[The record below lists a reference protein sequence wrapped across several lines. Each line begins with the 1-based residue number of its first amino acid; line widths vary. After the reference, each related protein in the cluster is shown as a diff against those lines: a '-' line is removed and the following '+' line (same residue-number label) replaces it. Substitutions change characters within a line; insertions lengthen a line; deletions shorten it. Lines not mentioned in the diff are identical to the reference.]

1 MAGFYAFMT
10 YHQVGITTGA
20 TCGAGTA
27 WPSGVPGFA
36 PGFQWRSCCSI
47 FTLFYVVFCRS
58 VFVLLP
64 LAFLLYVLI
73 RLMSCHYPFGIFKL
87 LLLQRKKPEK
97 ETNIFYKI
105 NTVVLILNK
114 SLEAVSI
121 KTEVDYVV
129 VRER

>member
-1 MAGFYAFMT
+1 MEQELLALPEYLGSPRVF
-10 YHQVGITTGA
+10 
-20 TCGAGTA
+20 
-27 WPSGVPGFA
+27 SGVPVA
-36 PGFQWRSCCSI
+36 LI